1 MLRRSP
7 PLLNGGLRLRTEESP
22 HAEREGTRDLPP
34 HGGFV
39 ADHGSSPTIREIGDL
54 ASISSTNGV
63 RYHLSLLENA
73 DWIQRDKRRSRGI
86 QLLRAADGMRA
97 LSAASTHRADSA
109 SGIPI
114 LGRVAAG
121 QPIEAQEDVE
131 GHVTLDEMFPAR
143 DDLFALRV
151 QGLSMRDRGILAGD
165 VVVVRRQQHA
175 REGDAVVALVGDE
188 ATVKT
193 FRRTADAIELVPEN
207 PDFQTL
213 RFERE
218 DEVRI
223 VGVVGGLARPMGIP
237 RRT

>member
-1 MLRRSP
+1 MLNDRAREIY
-7 PLLNGGLRLRTEESP
+7 RLM
-22 HAEREGTRDLPP
+22 A
-34 HGGFV
+34 GFV
-39 ADHGSSPTIREIGDL
+39 ADHGSSPTIREIGDM
-54 ASISSTNGV
+54 ASIASTNGV
-63 RYHLSLLENA
+63 RYHLALLERA
-73 DWIQRDKRRSRGI
+73 GWIQRNPKLSRGI
-86 QLLRAADGMRA
+86 QLLKDLDPPSRRAQEP
-97 LSAASTHRADSA
+97 

-121 QPIEAQEDVE
+121 LLQDAVEEVE
-131 GHVTLDEMFPAR
+131 GYVTLDEMFPAR

-151 QGLSMRDRGILAGD
+151 KGLSMKDRGILDGD

-207 PDFQTL
+207 PDFPTL
-213 RFERE
+213 RFEGE
-218 DEVRI
+218 DEVR
-223 VGVVGGLARPMGIP
+223 VAGVVVGLVRPMGIA

>member
-1 MLRRSP
+1 MLNERAREIY
-7 PLLNGGLRLRTEESP
+7 RLM
-22 HAEREGTRDLPP
+22 A
-34 HGGFV
+34 GFV
-39 ADHGSSPTIREIGDL
+39 ADHGSSPTIREIGEM
-54 ASISSTNGV
+54 ASIASTNGV
-63 RYHLSLLENA
+63 RYHLTQLERA
-73 DWIQRDKRRSRGI
+73 GWIQRNPKLSRGI
-86 QLLRAADGMRA
+86 QLLRDAETSA
-97 LSAASTHRADSA
+97 LRRREEPT
-109 SGIPI
+109 GIPI

-121 QPIEAQEDVE
+121 ALTSAVEEIE
-131 GHVTLDEMFPAR
+131 GYVTLDDMFPAR

-151 QGLSMRDRGILAGD
+151 KGQSMKDRGILDGD

-213 RFERE
+213 RFEGE
-218 DEVRI
+218 DEVR
-223 VGVVGGLARPMGIP
+223 VAGVVVGLVRPMGIA